1 MTDKRRSGK
10 RSIDA
15 TLPKTETSTSGDQQ
29 SAAGPENQPPAA
41 IAEPGKLKSGRVI
54 RIDGESCPVV
64 HAHMIVLTRSSS
76 RGSTRVI
83 LF

>member
-1 MTDKRRSGK
+1 MTDKRRSVK
-10 RSIDA
+10 RSIDV
-15 TLPKTETSTSGDQQ
+15 TLTKTRTTLGDQQ
-29 SAAGPENQPPAA
+29 STEVAEKHPPVITGPA
-41 IAEPGKLKSGRVI
+41 KLKSGRVI